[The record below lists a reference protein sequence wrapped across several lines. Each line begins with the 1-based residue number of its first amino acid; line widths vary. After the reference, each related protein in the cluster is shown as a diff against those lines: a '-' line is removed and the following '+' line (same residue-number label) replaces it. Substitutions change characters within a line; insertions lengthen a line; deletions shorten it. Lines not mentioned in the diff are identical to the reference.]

1 MMRKLALHLL
11 LAALLVAHAEEVVRG
26 SLQDDQAQKFLK
38 PLNAVQVECP
48 ASLAETES
56 DFLCATTSQDARD
69 FRSVVDANTAHL
81 KPVGPWVSSAGG
93 DDQQRSFLY
102 KDGFMT
108 VTFFPA
114 DSASSDSMMV
124 VQYAMPHD

>member
-1 MMRKLALHLL
+1 MFLKLVGLL
-11 LAALLVAHAEEVVRG
+11 LLTASVSAQAEEVVPG
-26 SLQDDQAQKFLK
+26 SLQDAQAQKFLN
-38 PLNAVQVECP
+38 PLNAAQVECP
-48 ASLAETES
+48 ASLSEAES
-56 DFLCATTSQDARD
+56 DFLCATTSGNATAFRD
-69 FRSVVDANTAHL
+69 VVDANAAHL
-81 KPVGPWVSSAGG
+81 KPVGPWASSSG

-108 VTFFPA
+108 VTFFPS

>member
-1 MMRKLALHLL
+1 MFHKLVVLL
-11 LAALLVAHAEEVVRG
+11 LLTASVSAQAEEVVPG
-26 SLQDDQAQKFLK
+26 SLQDAQAQKFLK

-48 ASLAETES
+48 ASLSEAES
-56 DFLCATTSQDARD
+56 DFLCATTSQDARA

-81 KPVGPWVSSAGG
+81 KPVGPWASSAGG

-108 VTFFPA
+108 VTFFPS
-114 DSASSDSMMV
+114 DSTSSDSMMV
-124 VQYAMPHD
+124 VQYAIPHD